1 MLPRS
6 HTRARTSPS
15 INPAQLSR
23 APDTAQILH
32 LYALFLHK
40 CRQATPKGQQHQR
53 AARLWQRAVLL
64 APRDPDILSAYAG
77 LLHRVMCRPEDAAP
91 LIERALSAAPQH
103 CGALLAQAL
112 LLQSAGGK
120 GGRHGSRTDFE
131 RAERCFK
138 AARRND
144 PQALPVVTH
153 YANFLKKCRG
163 DYNAAEKL
171 FEEGLRMN
179 PCDADH
185 LGAYAQFM
193 FKVRGNGERAGRLF
207 ARAVEADP
215 THWHNQSRRANM
227 LKKTGSYDDAERAYR
242 AACDA
247 SANPTTLGNYANFL
261 QLVRRDWEAAQTHYL
276 AALKLDPQHKAVRRN
291 YAAFLQE
298 FPEAREQRNMSS
310 VTDTP
315 VAKALDRAVAQQ
327 RSGAVGVVGQAGS
340 YSNGGKK
347 SPMAK
352 KGARIVPKHSPFRPR
367 KLAPQL
373 GSLAE
378 GTPRSE
384 AGGRRGGAEEDA
396 PESPGLTAREA
407 DEFY

>member
-1 MLPRS
+1 
-6 HTRARTSPS
+6 
-15 INPAQLSR
+15 
-23 APDTAQILH
+23 
-32 LYALFLHK
+32 
-40 CRQATPKGQQHQR
+40 
-53 AARLWQRAVLL
+53 
-64 APRDPDILSAYAG
+64 
-77 LLHRVMCRPEDAAP
+77 
-91 LIERALSAAPQH
+91 
-103 CGALLAQAL
+103 
-112 LLQSAGGK
+112 
-120 GGRHGSRTDFE
+120 
-131 RAERCFK
+131 
-138 AARRND
+138 
-144 PQALPVVTH
+144 
-153 YANFLKKCRG
+153 
-163 DYNAAEKL
+163 
-171 FEEGLRMN
+171 
-179 PCDADH
+179 
-185 LGAYAQFM
+185 M

-352 KGARIVPKHSPFRPR
+352 KGARKVPKHSPFRPR

-384 AGGRRGGAEEDA
+384 AGGRRGGAEEGTAATAERAACQGVGTALVSAAGEGRIGGVLFLFCTGVASCPCCEAVHDLVGCDRSVPVDA
-396 PESPGLTAREA
+396 DACRAFRDTGARRNHSYVLRTIRPVPGGGG
-407 DEFY
+407 